1 MIIYDKEYKSKRGD
15 YNDASSLLDKAV
27 ASGLFDARWVGVDCL
42 YGGNKEFLDSIPEH
56 LWYFADVPMDTYVFL
71 EKPEMVIP
79 EYSGKGRRSLK
90 AKPSIPPIQVKQV
103 ADDES
108 IPWNKVILGEGAKGP
123 IIAHEKCIRIVRCN
137 NNCPGEAVWLYIRR
151 LEDGTCKY
159 SFSNAPWDTSVFVIR
174 EAALMRWPIEQ
185 CFLECKNELGLDHCE
200 ARSWNSWHRHT
211 LLVFIAHLFLT
222 MLRLAGVSK
231 LRKSTCLKWRK
242 INILRCLKCI
252 A

>member
-1 MIIYDKEYKSKRGD
+1 
-15 YNDASSLLDKAV
+15 
-27 ASGLFDARWVGVDCL
+27 
-42 YGGNKEFLDSIPEH
+42 
-56 LWYFADVPMDTYVFL
+56 MDTYVFL

-79 EYSGKGRRSLK
+79 EYSGRGRRSLK

-108 IPWNKVILGEGAKGP
+108 MPWNKVILGEGAKGP
-123 IIAHEKCIRIVRCN
+123 IIAHEKCIRIVRCDS
-137 NNCPGEAVWLYIRR
+137 NCPGDAVWLYIRR

-159 SFSNAPWDTSVFVIR
+159 SFSNAPWDTSVFAVR

-211 LLVFIAHLFLT
+211 LLVLARQRQPCQALGRFLGRSPCGRVD
-222 MLRLAGVSK
+222 LRVSF
-231 LRKSTCLKWRK
+231 LLLSAA
-242 INILRCLKCI
+242 ILR
-252 A
+252 AASTGHRN